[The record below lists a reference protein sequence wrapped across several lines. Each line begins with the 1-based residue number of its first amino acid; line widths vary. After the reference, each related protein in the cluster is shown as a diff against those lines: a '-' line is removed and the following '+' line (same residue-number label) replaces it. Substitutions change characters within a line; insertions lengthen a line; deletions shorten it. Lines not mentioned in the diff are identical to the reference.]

1 MQLSTI
7 LKDVTN
13 INFQDCDITK
23 ITLDSR
29 QATTGTLFC
38 AINGHNIDAR
48 KFIPSTLENNVTAV
62 LADSDSTEDYLEIKE
77 NTQIIYIHN
86 LNSKLSKI
94 ADNFYQHPS
103 TKTNIVGITGTNGKT
118 TIAQL
123 VSQWVDLLGFKSAT
137 MGTIGNGF
145 YGELVEAANTTG
157 SAFDIQENIA
167 EYVEGNAKCVTMEVS
182 SHGLVQ
188 SRIKDIDFDIV
199 AFTNL
204 SQDHLD
210 YHNTM
215 EEYFE
220 AKTSLFKDFDT
231 KYKVINID
239 DEYGKKLVDLIED
252 KDSIIAVST
261 KEHGLSSKFK
271 RFVSVKNVQY
281 TNKGTTISL
290 ESHLGDFALTTK
302 LIGPFN
308 VMNTLQALAI
318 VGALGYNKEDIL
330 HSASKLTPVIGR
342 MEIFKSNKKTTIIV
356 DYAHTPDGLEKAL
369 QAARIHTVG
378 NLWCIFGCGGDRDVT
393 KRPIMAQIAEENA
406 DKIII
411 TNDNPRTED
420 ENIILEDVKAG
431 IKNKDAVQTIPDR
444 FSAIKYALDHANSN
458 DLILVAGKGHEDYQ
472 IIGTEKIHY
481 SDRESAEKLLGI
493 K

>member
-1 MQLSTI
+1 MRLSQVLNNITN
-7 LKDVTN
+7 LKFT
-13 INFQDCDITK
+13 DCEITE

-29 QATTGTLFC
+29 KANQGALFC

-48 KFIPSTLENNVTAV
+48 KFIPSTLENDVTAI
-62 LADSDSTEDYLEIKE
+62 LADSDTTEDYLEVTE
-77 NTQIIYIHN
+77 NTQVIYTHN

-103 TKTNIVGITGTNGKT
+103 AKTNIVGITGTNGKT

-123 VSQWVDLLGFKSAT
+123 VSQWIDLLGFKSAT

-145 YGELVEAANTTG
+145 YGELTEAKNTTG

-167 EYVEGNAKCVTMEVS
+167 KYAEDNAKCVTMEVS

-188 SRIKDIDFDIV
+188 DRIQAIDFNVV

-220 AKTSLFKDFDT
+220 AKISLFKDFQT
-231 KYKVINID
+231 KHQIINID
-239 DEYGKKLVDLIED
+239 DEYGQKLVNLINN
-252 KDSIIAVST
+252 KNSIIAVSA
-261 KEHGLSSKFK
+261 KNQPLADEFK
-271 RFVSVKNVQY
+271 QFFYVKNVQY

-290 ESHLGDFALTTK
+290 ASHLGDFVVTTQ

-308 VMNTLQALAI
+308 VINTLQALAI
-318 VGALGYNKEDIL
+318 MIALEFNTEDIL
-330 HSASKLTPVIGR
+330 HSASQLTPVIGR
-342 MEIFKSNKKTTIIV
+342 MEIFKKGKKPTIII

-393 KRPIMAQIAEENA
+393 KRPVMAQIAEENA

-411 TNDNPRTED
+411 TNDNPRTEN
-420 ENIILEDVKAG
+420 ENIIIEDVKAG
-431 IKNKDAVQTIPDR
+431 IKNKDGVQIIPDR
-444 FSAIKYALDHANSN
+444 FSAINYALENANSD

>member
-1 MQLSTI
+1 MKLSNI
-7 LKDVTN
+7 LNDITT
-13 INFQDCDITK
+13 INFQDCDIAN

-29 QATTGTLFC
+29 QATNGFLFC

-48 KFIPSTLENNVTAV
+48 KFIDSTLENNVTAI
-62 LADSDSTEDYLEIKE
+62 LADSDTTEDYVEIIQD
-77 NTQIIYIHN
+77 TQIIYIHD

-123 VSQWVDLLGFKSAT
+123 VGQWIDLLGFKSAT

-145 YGELVEAANTTG
+145 YGNLVEAANTTG

-167 EYVEGNAKCVTMEVS
+167 NYAEGNAKCVTMEVS

-188 SRIKDIDFDIV
+188 GRIDAVKFDIA

-215 EEYFE
+215 KEYFQ
-220 AKTSLFKDFDT
+220 AKASLFTDFDT
-231 KYKVINID
+231 KHKVINID

-252 KDSIIAVST
+252 KDTIIAIST
-261 KEHGLSSKFK
+261 KNNYLSDKFK
-271 RFVSVKNVQY
+271 RFFYVKNVQY
-281 TNKGTTISL
+281 TNKGTLISFA
-290 ESHLGDFALTTK
+290 SDFGDFVIKTQ

-308 VMNTLQALAI
+308 VSNTLQALAI
-318 VGALGYNKEDIL
+318 MFALGFNKEDIL

-342 MEIFKSNKKTTIIV
+342 MEIFKKGSKPTIIV

-369 QAARIHTVG
+369 QAARIHTAG
-378 NLWCIFGCGGDRDVT
+378 NLWCIFGCGGDRDIT
-393 KRPIMAQIAEENA
+393 KRPIMAQIAEKNA
-406 DKIII
+406 DKLII

-420 ENIILEDVKAG
+420 ENKILADVEAG
-431 IKNKDAVQTIPDR
+431 IKNKDSVKTIPDR
-444 FSAIKYALDHANSN
+444 FSAIKYALENATSK

-481 SDRESAEKLLGI
+481 SDRESAMKLLGI
-493 K
+493 N